1 MTAEHST
8 AKLVLVAGAT
18 GGTGR
23 HVVTDLLAAGYRVR
37 ALVRDPARARS
48 VFSPAVELAAAD
60 VSSPATLTDTLFRDV
75 WAVVST
81 IGGRAPFGRSGFRAI
96 DWLGNKALIDAARC
110 AHVARFIMVTAGSA
124 GRKTFPHNLPF
135 APYPWKGRAEE
146 HLKQSGLG
154 YTIIAPGGLT
164 DMPGGQVGVRLAP
177 RDQYRIGRIAR
188 ADVAAVTVACLGA
201 ANTLSRTLTMIN
213 DPALAASAW
222 RTQLAS

>member
-1 MTAEHST
+1 V
-8 AKLVLVAGAT
+8 VLVAGAT

-23 HVVTDLLAAGYRVR
+23 HVITELLAAGYRVR
-37 ALVRDPARARS
+37 ALVRDPARGYS

-60 VSSPATLTDTLFRDV
+60 VSLPSTLTDSLLRDV

-96 DWLGNKALIDAARC
+96 DWLGNKALIDAARR
-110 AHVARFIMVTAGSA
+110 ASIARFVMVTAGSA
-124 GRKTFPHNLPF
+124 GRKSFPHNLPF

-146 HLKQSGLG
+146 YLKQSGLA

-177 RDQYRIGRIAR
+177 RDQYQIGRIAR
-188 ADVAAVTVACLGA
+188 ADVAAVAVACLGSA
-201 ANTLSRTLTMIN
+201 DTQGQTITMIN
-213 DPALAASAW
+213 DPALAAGDW